1 MRTTWRNSAILAIT
15 TLALTAGTTAAQY
28 AGPMDDGATGDA
40 AEYLRQAEAALA
52 DHQDWGKAAVLYAK
66 AAELQTDDP
75 DAARSWRMSGLLAYY
90 AGREGRAVDA
100 LEKSAETALAW
111 GDVASAARSYLDAAW
126 VARRDGNA
134 RRTLDLAQRGERLA
148 SSPLLERSERAE
160 LMSRIAEDTPPQ
172 MPAQGS

>member
-28 AGPMDDGATGDA
+28 AVPMDDGSSSDA
-40 AEYLRQAEAALA
+40 AEYLRQAGAAL
-52 DHQDWGKAAVLYAK
+52 DHQDWGKASVLFAK

-75 DAARSWRMSGLLAYY
+75 DAARNWRMSGLLAYY

-111 GDVASAARSYLDAAW
+111 GDVGSAARAYLDAAW

-148 SSPLLERSERAE
+148 SSPLLERAERAE
-160 LMSRIAEDTPPQ
+160 ILSRIAEDAPPK
-172 MPAQGS
+172 MPVQGS